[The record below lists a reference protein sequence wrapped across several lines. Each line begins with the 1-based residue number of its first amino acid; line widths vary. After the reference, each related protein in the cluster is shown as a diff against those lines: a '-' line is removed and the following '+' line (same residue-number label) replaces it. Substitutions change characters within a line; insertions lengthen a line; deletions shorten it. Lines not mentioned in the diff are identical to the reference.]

1 LERDFWQK
9 WKNIRF
15 FHSKTILRG
24 LEMSAS
30 NSQQSARTI
39 NVNRIVLIHFFL
51 ACILAALIIPFFI
64 FTDVVSAFEAAI
76 KAAGITEVGTTY
88 LDAVRGFRDAPG
100 ATPAI
105 LLFMLQPWT
114 PTIAAFLVCFFII
127 KRGSAADLLS
137 RYKPWRGVT
146 WQRAL
151 LSWAIAFAVIAALS
165 LLKALVRYYMLPDAA
180 FEWNMPGFGS
190 AFWMTLLATMFLDGG
205 GLAEEGGWRG
215 FAAPLLQSKYSP
227 LKAAII
233 LGALWGAW
241 HIPVKIQQ
249 LLGSFTDF
257 AIFYLDF
264 TVFTI
269 ALTIII
275 NYFSNRVGGSALMG
289 VMLHGMTNDTI
300 RFGGKFTDTSLALAA
315 GTDGNAET
323 LSLLFSFAGT
333 LATLA
338 VAIVLVVISKGKLAY
353 TPQAAAPYVESS
365 AP

>member
-1 LERDFWQK
+1 MSEID
-9 WKNIRF
+9 
-15 FHSKTILRG
+15 SKQPNKL
-24 LEMSAS
+24 L
-30 NSQQSARTI
+30 
-39 NVNRIVLIHFFL
+39 NVNKTVLIHFFL

-64 FTDVVSAFEAAI
+64 FTDIVPAFEAAI

-114 PTIAAFLVCFFII
+114 PTIAAFLVCIFII
-127 KRGSAADLLS
+127 KRGSTADLLS

-151 LSWAIAFAVIAALS
+151 VIWAIAFAVIAALS
-165 LLKALVRYYMLPDAA
+165 LLKALARYYMLPDAA
-180 FEWNMPGFGS
+180 FEWNMPHFGY
-190 AFWMTLLATMFLDGG
+190 AFWMTLLATMFFDGG

-227 LKAAII
+227 LKAAVI
-233 LGALWGAW
+233 LGVLWGAW
-241 HIPVKIQQ
+241 HIPVKVQQ
-249 LLGSFTDF
+249 LLGGFTDF

-269 ALTIII
+269 ALTIVI

-300 RFGGKFTDTSLALAA
+300 RFGGKLADPALALAA
-315 GTDGNAET
+315 GTDGNSNMI
-323 LSLLFSFAGT
+323 SLLYSFAGT
-333 LATLA
+333 LGTLA
-338 VAIVLVVISKGKLAY
+338 VAIVLVVISKGTLAY
-353 TPQAAAPYVESS
+353 IPQASAPY
-365 AP
+365 ADPTDNKK